1 MELTDNRL
9 LTPLEEAQLNAM
21 GFAANSSVND
31 IIKDLITRS
40 SALDVERKGLNWRV
54 DMDHRLRMVELI
66 RESREINN
74 TLIVIATLNELQYGI
89 SG

>member
-31 IIKDLITRS
+31 IILDLITRS
-40 SALDVERKGLNWRV
+40 SALDVERKGLNWKV
-54 DMDHRLRMVELI
+54 DMDHRLRIVELI
-66 RESREINN
+66 RESQEINN